1 LLPYK
6 QPQPENP
13 QDPLSNVNSDANLLG
28 KRELFRAEVDV
39 RLMMIRFYK
48 WLIFLICTIT
58 LLLLAGNL
66 YYTSKINKLNDRK
79 TALIADMVKNEEDIR
94 KARDLQSKIDEY
106 KRILGIRKKMS
117 VPVDSVF
124 RNTNEH
130 MQLLSFV
137 GKPEGFTIIARS
149 KDPSSIVRVL
159 YQLVNSGEIK
169 QIILKSAEVD
179 ADTKIYRISL
189 EGVYK

>member
-1 LLPYK
+1 
-6 QPQPENP
+6 
-13 QDPLSNVNSDANLLG
+13 
-28 KRELFRAEVDV
+28 
-39 RLMMIRFYK
+39 
-48 WLIFLICTIT
+48 
-58 LLLLAGNL
+58 
-66 YYTSKINKLNDRK
+66 
-79 TALIADMVKNEEDIR
+79 
-94 KARDLQSKIDEY
+94 
-106 KRILGIRKKMS
+106 
-117 VPVDSVF
+117 
-124 RNTNEH
+124 